1 MLRKPVRPIE
11 RAVSNLA
18 GRDLVR
24 SKVCASGARADR
36 LDGFVRNV
44 VAAGGGRGRFEGQTD
59 LGMGSGGEKLPAGR
73 KAGERAAG
81 DGRSRFEAQT
91 DLVMV
96 SGGNNLPAGLSAV
109 ETGPGV
115 LEDAHQSALASAG
128 PRPRRR
134 IVVSNRHVVHCTV
147 SWLSE
152 RSTI

>member
-44 VAAGGGRGRFEGQTD
+44 VAAGE
-59 LGMGSGGEKLPAGR
+59 
-73 KAGERAAG
+73 
-81 DGRSRFEAQT
+81 GRSRFEAQT

-115 LEDAHQSALASAG
+115 LEDARSG
-128 PRPRRR
+128 ERR
-134 IVVSNRHVVHCTV
+134 VGKEC
-147 SWLSE
+147 
-152 RSTI
+152 RSRWSPYHYKKKN

>member
-44 VAAGGGRGRFEGQTD
+44 VAAGGGRRRFEAQKD
-59 LGMGSGGEKLPAGR
+59 LGMGSGGDKLPAR
-73 KAGERAAG
+73 LRAGG
-81 DGRSRFEAQT
+81 
-91 DLVMV
+91 
-96 SGGNNLPAGLSAV
+96 
-109 ETGPGV
+109 TGAGV
-115 LEDAHQSALASAG
+115 LEDPHQSALASAG
-128 PRPRRR
+128 SRPRRR
-134 IVVSNRHVVHCTV
+134 IVVSNRHVEHCTV